1 MNSNISPAFYVDDDA
16 LARLREILAHKE
28 EGAFLRIKVLGG
40 GCAGFQYE
48 YSFGD
53 DAQNASDKDAVYNFD
68 EIRVAI
74 DKAALPFVAG
84 ATLRYKSALG
94 AASFSIDNPNAASGC
109 GCGNSFS
116 L

>member
-1 MNSNISPAFYVDDDA
+1 LPKFHVDDDA
-16 LARLREILAHKE
+16 LARLKEILAHKD
-28 EGAFLRIKVLGG
+28 GDAFLRIKVLGG

-53 DAQNASDKDAVYNFD
+53 KTQDASEKDVFFEFDKVG
-68 EIRVAI
+68 VAI
-74 DKAALPFVAG
+74 DREALPFVAG

-94 AASFSIDNPNAASGC
+94 AASFSVDNPNAVSGC